1 MLHLLPVGDD
11 HDYHGGDGGG
21 GDHGGGGDPRHLDVG
36 CEVFLFS
43 MLCCIPHLFMLLMF
57 FGGGHVGEYPHD
69 GDDDGGDGDYNNP
82 NDDLF
87 SSSDVGPL
95 YDCVN
100 YDDAEYG
107 KLYDILCP
115 YQYPFLNISQ

>member
-43 MLCCIPHLFMLLMF
+43 MLLLHPPPF
-57 FGGGHVGEYPHD
+57 YVA
-69 GDDDGGDGDYNNP
+69 
-82 NDDLF
+82 
-87 SSSDVGPL
+87 DVFWWWT
-95 YDCVN
+95 CW
-100 YDDAEYG
+100 
-107 KLYDILCP
+107 
-115 YQYPFLNISQ
+115 